1 MLDAIRRIYNTPSI
15 NIQMEQNAPWSRYTL
30 SDKKEALTLYAK
42 LGSFPEVEKAMGISR
57 STVRQWYDRYNV
69 KNVLQ
74 NVDDL
79 YANLKINTR
88 GPNEINATDR
98 QKQLLEF
105 TKDKALVTNELVK
118 LLNVTADTVR
128 TDIKYLIGKGALK
141 DVSQN
146 PRARLVIAARSDIEK
161 DTASDPLSRVIA
173 TM

>member
-1 MLDAIRRIYNTPSI
+1 MLDAIRRIYGTPSI
-15 NIQMEQNAPWSRYTL
+15 EIERDDSAPWSRYTL
-30 SDKKEALTLYAK
+30 SDKKEALTLYEK
-42 LGSFPEVEKAMGISR
+42 LGSFPAVEKEMGISR

-118 LLNVTADTVR
+118 LLGVTAATVR
-128 TDIKYLIGKGALK
+128 TDIKYLLGKGVIK
-141 DVSQN
+141 DISQN
-146 PRARLVIAARSDIEK
+146 PRARVVIA
-161 DTASDPLSRVIA
+161 V
-173 TM
+173 